1 MNNCS
6 ICGKRFTCGC
16 QKTYDDA
23 GRPICKNS
31 AACSNNPNNN
41 TAGTRDLSLEL
52 AKQKIVDLKNG

>member
-31 AACSNNPNNN
+31 TAFDNKQNNN
-41 TAGTRDLSLEL
+41 TAVYIDLQL
-52 AKQKIVDLKNG
+52 